1 MKRMKRAVSII
12 MSVVLG
18 SSLMAGCGGSSN
30 STSAGKEQ
38 TTNQEQQSEAG
49 SQASEDLP
57 EITWKISHTQSPDNF
72 MNIAAENMAKEV
84 ADKTNGKF
92 KFRYTWL

>member
-30 STSAGKEQ
+30 SASAAKEQ
-38 TTNQEQQSEAG
+38 TTNQEQQISE
-49 SQASEDLP
+49 QEVRHRRTCL
-57 EITWKISHTQSPDNF
+57 KSH
-72 MNIAAENMAKEV
+72 
-84 ADKTNGKF
+84 GKYPIPS
-92 KFRYTWL
+92 RRIIL